1 MPIFPSSLLQGTSLQ
16 LPLSSTI
23 IKHHLNLLFESFSQG
38 AGTSSSLPQ
47 TTLGEA
53 QSSPRASL
61 PTALH
66 SLSLAA
72 TCTLGTWAPEG
83 RSYRTAQRMD
93 RSLFF
98 HSPYSPS
105 LNWAMGPP
113 PPLVSEPLLPE
124 HARGHCSQ
132 LTQLTTSSFSKHSLP
147 LPSARPLSSAMTA
160 CFQ

>member
-1 MPIFPSSLLQGTSLQ
+1 MPIFPSTLLQGTSLQ

-23 IKHHLNLLFESFSQG
+23 IKHHLNLLFESLSQG
-38 AGTSSSLPQ
+38 AGTSSPLPQ

-66 SLSLAA
+66 
-72 TCTLGTWAPEG
+72 CTASVSQLHAPWAPEG

-93 RSLFF
+93 RSLSF

-105 LNWAMGPP
+105 LNWAMGPLP
-113 PPLVSEPLLPE
+113 LLVSKPLLPE
-124 HARGHCSQ
+124 YARGHCSQ